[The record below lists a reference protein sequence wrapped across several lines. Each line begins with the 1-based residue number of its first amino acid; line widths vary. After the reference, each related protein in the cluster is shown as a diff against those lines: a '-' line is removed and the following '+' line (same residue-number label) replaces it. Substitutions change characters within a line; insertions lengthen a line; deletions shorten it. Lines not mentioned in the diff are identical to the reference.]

1 MIRLISSRATHDE
14 DGLYLH
20 TVDGID
26 GPRMFETPVVLA
38 GQAKLFAAWSGTGH
52 ALLLRGR
59 QVIRCSEEIQIV
71 SMSQC

>member
-1 MIRLISSRATHDE
+1 M
-14 DGLYLH
+14 
-20 TVDGID
+20 
-26 GPRMFETPVVLA
+26 LA

-59 QVIRCSEEIQIV
+59 QVIRCSEESQIV

>member
-1 MIRLISSRATHDE
+1 MTETAFI
-14 DGLYLH
+14 YNLH
-20 TVDGID
+20 TDGID
-26 GPRMFETPVVLA
+26 GPRMLETPVVLA

-71 SMSQC
+71 LMSRS